1 MTVTCSTPSSG
12 RCAVLSSYGQPL
24 ELREYPVLDPEPG
37 GVLLRIT
44 QASICGS
51 DLHMWRGDAASIPL
65 PEGGRALGHEGSAI
79 VERLGSGV
87 CSDSLGIPLRVGD
100 RVVHSIVVGCNR
112 CAYCLAGQANLCRSK
127 PPTPSAEVNPHFF
140 GTFADY
146 LQVRAGA
153 PLFRVP
159 DAVPDE
165 VLSPVN
171 CAMGTVMEGL
181 VTAGISSGKSVV
193 MYGAG
198 GLGLTGVALAK
209 HMGAGNVIVIDR
221 LQNRLDLA
229 REFGADHTI
238 NASEVSSTEERVGLV
253 QELTEGGADAVLE
266 LVGIPDLLNE
276 GVAMLG
282 RGGTFVEIGLFFAG
296 RTIAFDPSSLV
307 VTSKR
312 IVGSNGYRPLVLPR
326 ILDFLGRNHDQ
337 LPFDRLVSHRFG
349 LDDINDAFDQSEWG
363 NAGTAVVRAV
373 IQP

>member
-1 MTVTCSTPSSG
+1 MSVATSRTSG
-12 RCAVLSSYGQPL
+12 RCAVLSAYGEPL
-24 ELREYPVLDPEPG
+24 ELREYPVADPEPG
-37 GVLLRIT
+37 GVLLRMT

-65 PEGGRALGHEGSAI
+65 PDGGRALGHEGAAVI
-79 VERLGSGV
+79 ERLGQGV
-87 CSDSLGIPLRVGD
+87 STDSLGIPLRVGD

-112 CAYCLAGQANLCRSK
+112 CPYCLAGQANLCRRK
-127 PPTPSAEVNPHFF
+127 PAAPSAAVGPHFF

-146 LQVRAGA
+146 LHVRAGA

-159 DAVPDE
+159 DDVPDE

-181 VTAGISSGKSVV
+181 VTAGISSGRSVV
-193 MYGAG
+193 MYGGG

-209 HMGAGNVIVIDR
+209 HMGAGCVIVIDR

-238 NASEVSSTEERVGLV
+238 NAAEVTSADDRIGLV
-253 QELTEGGADAVLE
+253 QELTGGGADAVLE

-296 RTIAFDPSSLV
+296 RTIAFDPSSV
-307 VTSKR
+307 VVSSKR
-312 IVGSNGYRPLVLPR
+312 IVGSNGYRPLVLPN
-326 ILDFLGRNHDQ
+326 ILDFLARNHDR
-337 LPFDRLVSHRFG
+337 LPFDRLVSHRFA
-349 LDDINDAFDQSEWG
+349 LADINDAFTQSEWG
-363 NAGTAVVRAV
+363 NKDTAVVRAV

>member
-1 MTVTCSTPSSG
+1 MIKTRPVPSSG
-12 RCAVLSSYGQPL
+12 RCAVLTSYGQPL
-24 ELREYPVLDPEPG
+24 ELREYPVIEPEPG

-51 DLHMWRGDAASIPL
+51 DLHMRRGDAASIPL
-65 PEGGRALGHEGSAI
+65 PEGGRALGHEGSAV

-87 CSDSLGIPLRVGD
+87 DSDSLGTPLRVGD

-112 CAYCLAGQANLCRSK
+112 CPYCLAGQANLCRSK
-127 PPTPSAEVNPHFF
+127 PPAPSAQLNPHFF

-146 LQVRAGA
+146 HYVRPGA

-159 DAVPDE
+159 DGVPDK

-181 VTAGISSGKSVV
+181 LAAEISSGKSVV

-209 HMGAGNVIVIDR
+209 HMGAGNVIVIDK

-229 REFGADHTI
+229 SEFGADYTI
-238 NASEVSSTEERVGLV
+238 NASDITSAEERVGLV
-253 QELTEGGADAVLE
+253 QELTAGGADAVLE

-282 RGGTFVEIGLFFAG
+282 RGGSFVEIGLFFAG
-296 RTIAFDPSSLV
+296 RTIAFDPSSVV

-326 ILDFLGRNHDQ
+326 ILDFLARNHEQ

-349 LDDINDAFDQSEWG
+349 LDDINNAFDQSEWG
-363 NAGTAVVRAV
+363 TAGTAVVRAV